1 MNMVVEVDKNHDKI
15 MEIKKFIIKQLT
27 ASVDADMEYKLSLDY
42 INNYK
47 NDNYREM
54 IIRRTNKTAIDLYK
68 ETTTFVCRINK
79 WIYECLQ
86 QMSDTERAR
95 LFVDSSYLKKFLDKV
110 HTKIKEDHHDAIFVS
125 RT

>member
-1 MNMVVEVDKNHDKI
+1 MIMEIDMNHDKI

-27 ASVDADMEYKLSLDY
+27 ASMDTDIEYKLSLDY

-54 IIRRTNKTAIDLYK
+54 VMRRTNKTAMDLYK
-68 ETTTFVCRINK
+68 ETTTFVCRINR

-86 QMSDTERAR
+86 KMSDIERAR
-95 LFVDSSYLKKFLDKV
+95 LLVDSSCLKEFLNKV
-110 HTKIKEDHHDAIFVS
+110 HTKVKEDHHDAIFVS

>member
-1 MNMVVEVDKNHDKI
+1 MIIDLDKDHDKI

-27 ASVDADMEYKLSLDY
+27 ASSDVDMEYKLSIDY

-54 IIRRTNKTAIDLYK
+54 IIRRTNKSAVDLYK
-68 ETTTFVCRINK
+68 ETTTFVCRINR

-86 QMSDTERAR
+86 KMSDTERAR
-95 LFVDSSYLKKFLDKV
+95 LMIDSSCLKEFLDKV
-110 HTKIKEDHHDAIFVS
+110 HAKVKEDHHDAIFVS